1 MVIRLY
7 EENTNQRQL
16 SEVIHILNNG
26 GIIILPTDTI
36 YAFGCALS
44 NTKGIERIQQL
55 KRNQSF
61 NLSLLCNDLSQLS
74 QFTRPIPNHIF
85 KLMKHNLPGPFTFIL
100 EANNNI
106 PKLFKSKKKSIGI
119 RVPDNAITNSIIS
132 ELGQPIVATSIH
144 SDDEV
149 LEYITDPELIHE
161 TFGDI
166 VDLVVDGG
174 FGSNLPSTVVDCTN
188 DEPEIIRQGAGELI

>member
-1 MVIRLY
+1 MIIRLY
-7 EENTNQRQL
+7 EENTNSRQL
-16 SEVIHILNNG
+16 SEVIQVLNNG

-44 NTKGIERIQQL
+44 NTKGIDRIQQL
-55 KRNQSF
+55 KRNHSF

-119 RVPDNAITNSIIS
+119 RVPDNAITRAIIR

-149 LEYITDPELIHE
+149 LEYITDPELIYE
-161 TFGDI
+161 TYGETI
-166 VDLVVDGG
+166 DLVINGG
-174 FGSNLPSTVVDCTN
+174 YGSNLPSTVIDCTS
-188 DEPEIIRQGAGELI
+188 DEPQVIREGAGELK

>member
-1 MVIRLY
+1 MIIRLY
-7 EENTNQRQL
+7 EENTNSRQL
-16 SEVIHILNNG
+16 SEVIQVLNNG

-44 NTKGIERIQQL
+44 NTKGIDRIQQL
-55 KRNQSF
+55 KRNHSF

-119 RVPDNAITNSIIS
+119 RVPDNAITRAIIR

-149 LEYITDPELIHE
+149 LEYITDPELIYE
-161 TFGDI
+161 TYGETIDFDI
-166 VDLVVDGG
+166 NG
-174 FGSNLPSTVVDCTN
+174 C
-188 DEPEIIRQGAGELI
+188 